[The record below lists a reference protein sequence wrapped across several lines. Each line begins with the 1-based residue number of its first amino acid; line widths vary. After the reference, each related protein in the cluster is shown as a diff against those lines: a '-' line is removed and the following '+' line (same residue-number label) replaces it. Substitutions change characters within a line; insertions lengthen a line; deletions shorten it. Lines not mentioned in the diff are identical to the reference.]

1 VNAAAFDRFVE
12 WLASTPAS
20 HAVVTYP
27 WLWPLGE
34 TLHFIG
40 LALVIG
46 IVGLFDL
53 RLMGFF
59 KRIPVRAAREL
70 MPFAIL
76 GFVLNLVTGLMF
88 LIGQPQQYAYNR
100 SWWLKAAFLVV
111 AGMNALF
118 FEKMLGPRTLS
129 LGAGEDTPASAKVV
143 GAVSLLAWFGVLYWG
158 RMLPFIGNAF

>member
-1 VNAAAFDRFVE
+1 VNTAAVDAFVE
-12 WLASTPAS
+12 WLKSTAASQ
-20 HAVVTYP
+20 AVVTYR
-27 WLWPLGE
+27 WVWPISE
-34 TLHFIG
+34 TIHFIG

-70 MPFAIL
+70 MPFAVL
-76 GFVLNLVTGLMF
+76 GFVLNLITGLLF
-88 LIGQPQQYAYNR
+88 LIGQPDQYVYNR
-100 SWWLKAAFLVV
+100 SWWLKVAFLII
-111 AGMNALF
+111 AGVNALF
-118 FEKMLGPRTLS
+118 FEKALGPRTLS
-129 LGAGEDTPASAKVV
+129 LGAGGDTPIGAKVI